1 MVKEKKTEVEVID
14 SGLGEPPVKE
24 VKPKVETT
32 KERAIRLGIIPAPK
46 EKK

>member
-1 MVKEKKTEVEVID
+1 MKKEKKAKVEVID

-32 KERAIRLGIIPAPK
+32 KQRAIRLGIIPAPK

>member
-1 MVKEKKTEVEVID
+1 MVKEKKEKVEVI
-14 SGLGEPPVKE
+14 ETEE